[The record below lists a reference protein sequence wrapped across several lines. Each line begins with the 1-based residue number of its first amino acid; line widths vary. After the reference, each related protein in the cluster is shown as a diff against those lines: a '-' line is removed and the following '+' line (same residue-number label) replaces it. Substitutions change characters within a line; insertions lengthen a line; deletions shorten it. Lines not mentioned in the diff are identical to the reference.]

1 MYEEDKQKRKY
12 IRNIDLKISSKY
24 ARKRQAKKER
34 IPKKIMPEENK
45 QKHREYMK
53 ECRKSPLKK
62 VLKKLNENNKPKS
75 VEVDTLINF
84 IKDDVKSFSDA
95 EVYTDGDDFEEDRV
109 TGFP

>member
-45 QKHREYMK
+45 QKHRE
-53 ECRKSPLKK
+53 
-62 VLKKLNENNKPKS
+62 
-75 VEVDTLINF
+75 
-84 IKDDVKSFSDA
+84 
-95 EVYTDGDDFEEDRV
+95 
-109 TGFP
+109 